1 LRNIVERARSR
12 ATDAQLAVDGRS
24 STRTFDRMKEKI
36 TSSEAVS
43 QAKASLVVIDVDE
56 RFATLERD
64 EEVDRLLAELKA
76 KRA

>member
-1 LRNIVERARSR
+1 V
-12 ATDAQLAVDGRS
+12 
-24 STRTFDRMKEKI
+24 RTFERMKEKVVA
-36 TSSEAVS
+36 SEAVS
-43 QAKASLVVIDVDE
+43 QARATLVVNDLDE